1 MKYSIITFDDNTFF
15 NARLTNNDMVCIER
29 YIRKNPLTMFSSIP
43 PLGDLAFIIYMS
55 LRESSDYTLDDVY
68 DYIDE
73 NDITMDELIAIVIQL
88 FKDMGFIED
97 DSINEDVQEVSD
109 DTPSVISHKEKEE
122 SKSFKKIANEILEQ
136 YLIIGSAE
144 EFWDSNLD
152 EVTKAFD
159 MYKKQLR
166 SKSESDYMLAMMTST
181 SVGLMLGGKSKK
193 MPKVEEFF
201 PGLYSKEELEER
213 ERDAR
218 TKQAIENLNEFGKR
232 FNERKRVREL
242 KEKQD
247 SIDK

>member
-29 YIRKNPLTMFSSIP
+29 YIRKNPLTMLSSIP

-73 NDITMDELIAIVIQL
+73 NNLTMDELVAIVIQL

-97 DSINEDVQEVSD
+97 DSINEDVQEVTEGNSNV
-109 DTPSVISHKEKEE
+109 TSHNKKEE

-166 SKSESDYMLAMMTST
+166 SRSESDYMLAMMTST

-201 PGLYSKEELEER
+201 PGLYSKEEL
-213 ERDAR
+213 DAR
-218 TKQAIENLNEFGKR
+218 EKERNANELLANFANYAER
-232 FNERKRVREL
+232 LQERKKHK
-242 KEKQD
+242 KEN
-247 SIDK
+247 DK

>member
-29 YIRKNPLTMFSSIP
+29 YIRKNPLTMFSGIP

-73 NDITMDELIAIVIQL
+73 NALTIDELIAIVIQL

-97 DSINEDVQEVSD
+97 IDMEEQQEVVEDIPNTTS
-109 DTPSVISHKEKEE
+109 SNKKEE
-122 SKSFKKIANEILEQ
+122 NKSFKKIANEILSQ
-136 YLIIGSAE
+136 YLIVGSAE

-166 SKSESDYMLAMMTST
+166 TKSESDYMLAMMTST

-201 PGLYSKEELEER
+201 PQLYSKEELDER
-213 ERDAR
+213 E
-218 TKQAIENLNEFGKR
+218 KQRNANELLANFASYAER
-232 FNERKRVREL
+232 LQERK
-242 KEKQD
+242 KQRQ
-247 SIDK
+247 DKDE